1 MPYFK
6 KNNIL
11 LIHIPKTGGTSL
23 EIYFSRK
30 YALKLED
37 TLFSRTP
44 SQLPEFKNR
53 YLQHL
58 FLTEYKE
65 HNELLGIDFC
75 DSLQILAITRNPYD
89 RLISAL
95 LYGKK
100 ITLTSDPAEVYS
112 TIQHI
117 FSVYTTSKKKIH
129 YGHYI
134 PQWEFIADN
143 EGAIDPRVTVMDTE
157 TLMADM
163 HALGFTDF
171 SIHMNGD
178 IKRRTNYRQLLNSN
192 SLQLINTFYER
203 DFTLFNYPRLEHAHT

>member
-11 LIHIPKTGGTSL
+11 LVHIPKTGGTSL
-23 EIYFSRK
+23 EIYFAHK
-30 YALKLED
+30 YGVKLED

-58 FLTEYKE
+58 FLTDYEE
-65 HNELLGIDFC
+65 HKELLGIDFC
-75 DSLQILAITRNPYD
+75 ESLQILAITRNPYD

-100 ITLTSDPAEVYS
+100 ITLSSNPAEVYS
-112 TIQHI
+112 AIQHI
-117 FSVYTTSKKKIH
+117 FTVYTTSKKKIH

-134 PQWEFIADN
+134 PQWEFIADK
-143 EGAIDPRVTVMDTE
+143 EGKIDPRVTVLETDTL
-157 TLMADM
+157 TADM
-163 HALGFTDF
+163 NVQGFTDF
-171 SIHMNGD
+171 NIHKNGD
-178 IKRRTNYRQLLNSN
+178 IIRRTNYRQLLNSD
-192 SLQLINTFYER
+192 SIQLINTFYER
-203 DFTLFNYPRLEHAHT
+203 DFMLFKYPILEHAHT